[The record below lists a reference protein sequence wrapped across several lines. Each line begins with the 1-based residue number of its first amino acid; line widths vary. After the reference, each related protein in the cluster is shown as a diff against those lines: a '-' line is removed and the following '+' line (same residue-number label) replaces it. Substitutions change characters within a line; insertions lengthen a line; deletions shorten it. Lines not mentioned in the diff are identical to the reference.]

1 MSPPKPPTKNAPR
14 PPPASGPGQAPDDP
28 TAAHEEDYKKA
39 LKLAIL
45 CGIATATGFVGE
57 LALGGDP
64 LPTFSLVAYLVA
76 YATGAWHPAQEVWAL
91 LRKRVLDIHFLM
103 ICVAVGAAFIG
114 HWWEGAILLFLFSLS
129 DGLEDMS
136 MARTEREIQSL
147 FQEAPKEA
155 TIVDELG
162 VESRVPVDD
171 LAAGMRVRVLPDE
184 QVPADSEVLTGNSA
198 ANESSLTG
206 ESAPVDKNPGDKVFS
221 GTLNLWGAIDC
232 RVIKPA
238 SESALAKI
246 VTLIKEA
253 QESKAPSQRFTDKFG
268 GGYTVALLT
277 LCTVMFFV
285 WWKGMGIP
293 AFAYSGETT
302 SAFYRAMTLLV
313 VASPCALVLS
323 IPSAILAGIASAAK
337 RGVLFRG
344 GGALE
349 KLAEIQR
356 VAMDKTGTLTT
367 GILALEKVESFPPG
381 REAEVIAIAEALARN
396 SAHPVSRAIK
406 SASREHPPV
415 AADVRMFESV
425 AGLGVRGLIK
435 FADNEDPHHQPAL
448 MGRRKLFLDEAWTKE
463 IRHPD
468 PGIIETLIEC
478 DGLRGRILLRDQV
491 RLESAPLL
499 ARMRARGLK
508 TTMLTGDRESAARSV
523 ADQLQLDDVRFEL
536 APNDKVALVKK
547 WADEGQKPAMIGD
560 GVNDAPSIAAAH
572 VGVAMGARGSD
583 AALEQAD
590 VVLMQDKLENFYFAY
605 ELSCRARRIIRQNL
619 AISLGVIVTLV
630 IGALGASVPLTLGV
644 IGHEGSTLIVVFNS
658 LRLLFIKD
666 DLSISSVQ
674 PAANPSQ

>member
-1 MSPPKPPTKNAPR
+1 MSPPKPPTTNAPK
-14 PPPASGPGQAPDDP
+14 PPPVDASDDP

-45 CGIATATGFVGE
+45 CGIATATGFIGE
-57 LALGGDP
+57 LALGGDT
-64 LPTFSLVAYLVA
+64 LPTFSLAAYLVA
-76 YATGAWHPAQEVWAL
+76 YAAGAWHPTQEVREL

-103 ICVAVGAAFIG
+103 LCVAVGAAFIG

-136 MARTEREIQSL
+136 MARTEREIKSL

-155 TIVDELG
+155 TIVDERG
-162 VESRVPVDD
+162 KESRVPVDD
-171 LAAGMRVRVLPDE
+171 LETGMRVRVLPDE
-184 QVPADSEVLTGNSA
+184 QFPADSEVLTGNSA

-206 ESAPVDKNPGDKVFS
+206 ESAPVDKNPGDKVFG
-221 GTLNLWGAIDC
+221 GTLNLWGTVDC

-238 SESALAKI
+238 GESALAKI

-268 GGYTVALLT
+268 GGYTVSLLT
-277 LCTVMFFV
+277 LCTLMFFV

-293 AFAYSGETT
+293 AFADGGETT

-344 GGALE
+344 GAALE

-396 SAHPVSRAIK
+396 SAHPVSRAIQ
-406 SASREHPPV
+406 SASREHPSID
-415 AADVRMFESV
+415 ADVRMFESV
-425 AGLGVRGLIK
+425 AGLGVSGLIK
-435 FADNEDPHHQPAL
+435 LAAGDSPIHQPAL
-448 MGRRKLFLDEAWTKE
+448 MGRRKLFLDEAWVEE
-463 IRHPD
+463 IPQ
-468 PGIIETLIEC
+468 PEFGIIETLIEC

-499 ARMRARGLK
+499 ARMRAHGLK

-536 APNDKVALVKK
+536 TPDEKVALVKK

-605 ELSCRARRIIRQNL
+605 QLSCRARRIIRQNL
-619 AISLGVIVTLV
+619 AISLGVIVMLV

-666 DLSISSVQ
+666 DLTGQ
-674 PAANPSQ
+674 